1 MFWRVLPSGSPLPLL
16 DTYVDDLEDVQEEW
30 PSYSNCRPWLPTEH
44 TPGYCCVLEGLQ
56 ELLSEV
62 SLNMSAA
69 CCSDLTK
76 KEIPQRSSPCPQMT
90 ATTGNKIL
98 PGTSEVDKVRLFSV
112 RTGHGAY
119 TYNSRTYEVEA
130 GRPWSLK
137 PSLATY

>member
-16 DTYVDDLEDVQEEW
+16 DTSVDELGGCTGRMAKLFELQAL
-30 PSYSNCRPWLPTEH
+30 LPTEH
-44 TPGYCCVLEGLQ
+44 TPGYCCILEGLQ

-76 KEIPQRSSPCPQMT
+76 KEIPQRSSPRPQMT

-119 TYNSRTYEVEA
+119 TYNPSTYEVEA
-130 GRPWSLK
+130 GRPGSLR
-137 PSLATY
+137 PSLAT